1 MNNVYVVTSGKGGV
15 GKSTVTAYLGVEL
28 CKKGKKVLLIDMDEG
43 LRSLDLMLDVSS
55 HTLFDVS
62 DIIKGNCNVNQAVI
76 PVKQCPNLYL
86 LPAPVTVNSLN
97 SPKGMKI
104 LCEKLSEFFDFI
116 LIDSPAGVG
125 KGFINAVS
133 GADNAL
139 VVVNPDPVSVRD
151 AAYVAKLLRENK
163 VENIR
168 LIINKLDIDLVKK
181 GVLYNID
188 EVIDATALQLIAAIP
203 YDIELIKSGNQDSLT
218 AVIEHHDRYIPVN
231 IIKHTFQAA
240 VGNIHPHIIILSSS
254 QDFLAGLSLS
264 KRFCSILRT
273 ADLSE
278 HNVQTN
284 VL

>member
-203 YDIELIKSGNQDSLT
+203 YDIELIKSFFNCTNTLYNSSGLEAITRLSDRILNQNVPL
-218 AVIEHHDRYIPVN
+218 
-231 IIKHTFQAA
+231 
-240 VGNIHPHIIILSSS
+240 
-254 QDFLAGLSLS
+254 GL
-264 KRFCSILRT
+264 
-273 ADLSE
+273 
-278 HNVQTN
+278 
-284 VL
+284 

>member
-1 MNNVYVVTSGKGGV
+1 MNNVYVITSGKGGV
-15 GKSTVTAYLGVEL
+15 GKSTVASYLGVEL
-28 CKKGKKVLLIDMDEG
+28 CKSGNKVLLIDMDEG
-43 LRSLDLMLDVSS
+43 LRSLDLMLNVSS

-104 LCEKLSEFFDFI
+104 LCEKLSKYFDFI

-163 VENIR
+163 VDNIR
-168 LIINKLDIDLVKK
+168 FVINKLDIDIVKK

-203 YDIELIKSGNQDSLT
+203 YDLELIKTFFDCTNSL
-218 AVIEHHDRYIPVN
+218 Y
-231 IIKHTFQAA
+231 
-240 VGNIHPHIIILSSS
+240 SSPALEAIS
-254 QDFLAGLSLS
+254 RLS
-264 KRFCSILRT
+264 KRIQNENIPLG
-273 ADLSE
+273 L
-278 HNVQTN
+278 
-284 VL
+284 

>member
-139 VVVNPDPVSVRD
+139 VVVIPYPVSVRD

-203 YDIELIKSGNQDSLT
+203 YDIELIKSFFNCTNTLYNSPGLEAIS
-218 AVIEHHDRYIPVN
+218 R
-231 IIKHTFQAA
+231 
-240 VGNIHPHIIILSSS
+240 LSSRI
-254 QDFLAGLSLS
+254 LNENMPLGL
-264 KRFCSILRT
+264 K
-273 ADLSE
+273 
-278 HNVQTN
+278 
-284 VL
+284 

>member
-76 PVKQCPNLYL
+76 PVKQCPILYL

-188 EVIDATALQLIAAIP
+188 EVIDATALQLIEAIP
-203 YDIELIKSGNQDSLT
+203 YDIELIKSLLNCINTKYNS
-218 AVIEHHDRYIPVN
+218 P
-231 IIKHTFQAA
+231 
-240 VGNIHPHIIILSSS
+240 
-254 QDFLAGLSLS
+254 GL
-264 KRFCSILRT
+264 
-273 ADLSE
+273 
-278 HNVQTN
+278 
-284 VL
+284 